1 MSFTNLLLQEAKA
14 GNLKDVALLTGACQ
28 RISAAMNSQ
37 FNRRFSLFS
46 VKKKVEQLRHRNKT
60 FNKFLHTPGVWYNTQ
75 NCESHVNAFYWR
87 VVDHKMEIPLF
98 REFRLNGEPFHL
110 KLSYIF
116 DDSGVATFPKDLT
129 GSPEWP
135 IHIRDS
141 DDNEKA
147 VVPYAE
153 TSGCLPPLPK
163 E

>member
-1 MSFTNLLLQEAKA
+1 MSFTSLLLQEAKA
-14 GNLKDVALLTGACQ
+14 GNLKDVALLTGACH
-28 RISAAMNSQ
+28 RISDAMNSQ
-37 FNRRFSLFS
+37 FSRRFSLFY
-46 VKKKVEQLRHRNKT
+46 VKKKVEQLRHRNNT
-60 FNKFLHTPGVWYNTQ
+60 FNKFLHTPGVWYDTQ
-75 NCESHVNAFYWR
+75 NCETH
-87 VVDHKMEIPLF
+87 METPL
-98 REFRLNGEPFHL
+98 FRLNGEPFHL

-141 DDNEKA
+141 DDDEKA